1 MSTKHVHGVQPSDS
15 DTPADDSTYTKPH
28 DAEEDQPMPGDDPD
42 RWSGTHRSDET
53 AESGSTETPQTA
65 TSQSATESES
75 TERPDQAQYRHE
87 AETQEN
93 LAVQPDHDYDA
104 TAESERREP
113 VSAES
118 GTSGSA
124 FAGSDTAR
132 PASAESETAGTAYA
146 ASESDR
152 PASAESETAG
162 PISAGSDTTKPV
174 SAESD
179 GDASGPLFAD
189 DEIDRLRTEW
199 RELQGNFVDNPHD
212 AVTRAQE
219 LVSETI
225 DHLTATYAE
234 RKQSLADRWT
244 DKADTEDLRH
254 ALRGYRAFFNQLLT
268 TGPS

>member
-53 AESGSTETPQTA
+53 AESGSTETPQTG

-93 LAVQPDHDYDA
+93 LAVQPDHDYETA
-104 TAESERREP
+104 AESDRREP

-118 GTSGSA
+118 GTAGSA
-124 FAGSDTAR
+124 FAGSETAR
-132 PASAESETAGTAYA
+132 PASDTAK
-146 ASESDR
+146 
-152 PASAESETAG
+152 PA
-162 PISAGSDTTKPV
+162 

-179 GDASGPLFAD
+179 GDASGPLFAG
-189 DEIDRLRTEW
+189 DEVDRLRTEW